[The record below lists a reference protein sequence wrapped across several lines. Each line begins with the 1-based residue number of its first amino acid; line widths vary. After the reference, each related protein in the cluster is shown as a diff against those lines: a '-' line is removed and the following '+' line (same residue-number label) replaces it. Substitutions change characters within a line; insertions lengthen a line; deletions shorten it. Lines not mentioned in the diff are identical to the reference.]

1 MLRSADRW
9 LAAEK
14 QLLPIALGLTIGAIL
29 TVLCLLLWSAS
40 IYLNIHIAGGAP
52 GLGTQVPNAV
62 RIRFGGLT
70 LVALT
75 AANLVCVTVSLPRAQ
90 GRRLRLALVLILVN
104 MLLLPILF
112 LIYWVAWPAAAL
124 SLAFRAP

>member
-1 MLRSADRW
+1 MLRIADRW

-14 QLLPIALGLTIGAIL
+14 RLLAIALGLTIGAML
-29 TVLCLLLWSAS
+29 TVLFLFFWSAK
-40 IYLNIHIAGGAP
+40 IYLNIYIAGEAP
-52 GLGTQVPNAV
+52 GPAMQVANAV

-70 LVALT
+70 LVAL
-75 AANLVCVTVSLPRAQ
+75 AATNLVCVTVGLPRAQ